1 VTKQRPELAMK
12 VTKARFKI
20 SWHLRV
26 RQHRLPAS
34 YYRGGTSRAIIFSA
48 EDLPAPTAP
57 SISHP
62 LWASIFRSCLGS
74 PDPNGRQLDGLGGGI
89 SSLSKVCVIGPAKGI
104 NKRRADVEY
113 TFAAVGVKDDEVDYS
128 SNCGNMTAAVGPWAW
143 DHGLIMERQEGR
155 GRRGNGEDGTEA
167 VRNLNRIMNN
177 FFNTNIGE
185 NAFVQRQ
192 TKAWEGHLGQDGTKV
207 VRILNTNTGKI
218 IRSTFEV
225 RHGEAMVDG
234 DMEIAGVAGTGA
246 PIQLDFLDPAG
257 SKTGKLLPT
266 GKVVNTID
274 GVTASCIDAG
284 NPCVFVRAMDVGA
297 DGFILPEEFDRN
309 VSLREKLDRIRRLAG
324 VKMGLA
330 RITAEVPGSIP
341 KICMVSKPETHRL
354 LSGVDQLERYEFDLM
369 ARAVSV
375 GQPHRAVPIT
385 VALCLAVAAK
395 TRGTVV
401 EECLSDTTADE
412 KGITIGHPSG
422 KIVVGAKFNEQGE
435 VQHAT
440 LFRTARR
447 LFEGTV
453 FWKVPMDDLYSE
465 YRRSKSGKP

>member
-1 VTKQRPELAMK
+1 MK
-12 VTKARFKI
+12 VTQVRFKV
-20 SWHLRV
+20 SWYPTV
-26 RQHRLPAS
+26 WQHRLPAS

-48 EDLPAPTAP
+48 EDLPTPAAP

-74 PDPNGRQLDGLGGGI
+74 PDRNGRQLDGLGGGI

-104 NKRRADVEY
+104 NRRRADVEY
-113 TFAAVGVKDDEVDYS
+113 TFAAVGVKDYEVDYS

-143 DHGLIMERQEGR
+143 DHGLIVERQEGE
-155 GRRGNGEDGTEA
+155 RRDNGEDGTEA

-177 FFNTNIGE
+177 SYITNIGE
-185 NAFVQRQ
+185 SFTAQGQNR
-192 TKAWEGHLGQDGTKV
+192 AWEGYPGQNGMKV

-234 DMEIAGVAGTGA
+234 DMEIAGVSGMGA

-266 GKVVNTID
+266 GNVVDTIE
-274 GVTASCIDAG
+274 GVSVSCVDAG
-284 NPCVFVRAMDVGA
+284 NPCVFVRAGDVDA
-297 DGFILPEEFDRN
+297 DGAILPEEFDGN
-309 VSLREKLDRIRRLAG
+309 TSLREKLDKIRRSAG

-330 RITAEVPGSIP
+330 RTAAEVPGSIP
-341 KICMVSKPETHRL
+341 KICMVSKPESHLL
-354 LSGVDQLERYEFDLM
+354 LSGVQQLESYEFDLM

-401 EECLSDTTADE
+401 EGCLSDTNADDR
-412 KGITIGHPSG
+412 GITIGHPSG
-422 KIVVGAKFNEQGE
+422 KIVVGSKFNEPGE

-447 LFEGTV
+447 LFEGIV
-453 FWKVPMDDLYSE
+453 FWKMPTDDLYSE
-465 YRRSKSGKP
+465 YLRNKSGKPL

>member
-1 VTKQRPELAMK
+1 MK
-12 VTKARFKI
+12 VTKARCKI
-20 SWHLRV
+20 SWHPRV

-48 EDLPAPTAP
+48 QDLPLPTAP
-57 SISHP
+57 TISHP

-104 NKRRADVEY
+104 NKRCADVEY

-143 DHGLIMERQEGR
+143 DHGFIVERQEERR
-155 GRRGNGEDGTEA
+155 GRRGDGEDGTEA
-167 VRNLNRIMNN
+167 VRNLNRIMSN

-185 NAFVQRQ
+185 GFTVQRQ
-192 TKAWEGHLGQDGTKV
+192 QKAWEGYPGQDGMKV
-207 VRILNTNTGKI
+207 VRILNTNTRKI

-234 DMEIAGVAGTGA
+234 DMEIAGVAGKGA

-266 GKVVNTID
+266 GNVVDTIE
-274 GVTASCIDAG
+274 GVTVSCVDAG
-284 NPCVFVRAMDVGA
+284 NPCVFVCAEDVDANGA
-297 DGFILPEEFDRN
+297 ILPEEFDGN
-309 VSLREKLDRIRRLAG
+309 MSLRERLDKIRRLAG

-330 RITAEVPGSIP
+330 RTTTEVPGSIP
-341 KICMVSKPETHRL
+341 KICMVSKPKTHHL
-354 LSGVDQLERYEFDLM
+354 LSGVELKMEEFDLM

-401 EECLSDTTADE
+401 EECLSDSNANE
-412 KGITIGHPSG
+412 KCITIGHPSG
-422 KIVVGAKFNEQGE
+422 KIVVSAKFNEQGE

-453 FWKVPMDDLYSE
+453 FWKVPEDDIYSE
-465 YRRSKSGKP
+465 YGRNKSGEP

>member
-1 VTKQRPELAMK
+1 MK
-12 VTKARFKI
+12 ATKACFKI
-20 SWHLRV
+20 SWQPRV

-48 EDLPAPTAP
+48 EDLPPPTAP

-89 SSLSKVCVIGPAKGI
+89 SSLSKVCVIGPAKGT

-143 DHGLIMERQEGR
+143 DHGLIVERQEEVG
-155 GRRGNGEDGTEA
+155 GRRNSGEDGTEA

-177 FFNTNIGE
+177 FFNTNIAE
-185 NAFVQRQ
+185 NTFLQRHS
-192 TKAWEGHLGQDGTKV
+192 KAWEGHLGRDGMKV

-225 RHGEAMVDG
+225 RDGEAMVDG
-234 DMEIAGVAGTGA
+234 DVEIAGVHGTCA

-257 SKTGKLLPT
+257 SKTGKLIPT
-266 GKVVNTID
+266 GNVVDTID
-274 GVTASCIDAG
+274 GVTASCVDVG
-284 NPCVFVRAMDVGA
+284 NPCVFVRAADVDA

-309 VSLREKLDRIRRLAG
+309 ANLQERLDKIRRLAG

-330 RITAEVPGSIP
+330 RTTAEVPGSIP

-354 LSGVDQLERYEFDLM
+354 LSGLDQLERNEFDLM

-401 EECLSDTTADE
+401 EGCLSNTTADE
-412 KGITIGHPSG
+412 RGITIGHPSG

-440 LFRTARR
+440 LLRTARR
-447 LFEGTV
+447 LFEGTI
-453 FWKVPMDDLYSE
+453 FWKVPKDDMYGE
-465 YRRSKSGKP
+465 YLRNKNGRP

>member
-1 VTKQRPELAMK
+1 MTKQRPKLTMK

-20 SWHLRV
+20 SWHPRV
-26 RQHRLPAS
+26 RQYRLPAS

-48 EDLPAPTAP
+48 QDLPQPTAP

-89 SSLSKVCVIGPAKGI
+89 SSLSKVCVIGPAKGL

-143 DHGLIMERQEGR
+143 DHGFIVERQEEQE
-155 GRRGNGEDGTEA
+155 RRGNGEDGSEA

-185 NAFVQRQ
+185 GFTAHRQ
-192 TKAWEGHLGQDGTKV
+192 NKTWEGYPGQDGKKV
-207 VRILNTNTGKI
+207 VRILNINTGKI

-234 DMEIAGVAGTGA
+234 DMEIAGVAGKGA
-246 PIQLDFLDPAG
+246 PIQLDFLDPDG

-266 GKVVNTID
+266 GKVID
-274 GVTASCIDAG
+274 IIEGVTVSCVDAG
-284 NPCVFVRAMDVGA
+284 NPCVFVRAGDVDTDGA
-297 DGFILPEEFDRN
+297 ILPEEFDGN
-309 VSLREKLDRIRRLAG
+309 TSLRAKLDMIRRLAG

-330 RITAEVPGSIP
+330 RTTAEVPGSIP
-341 KICMVSKPETHRL
+341 KICMVSKPETHDL
-354 LSGVDQLERYEFDLM
+354 LSGVELKREDFDLM

-401 EECLSDTTADE
+401 EGCLSDTAVDE

-435 VQHAT
+435 IQHAT

-453 FWKVPMDDLYSE
+453 FWKVPEDDMYSE
-465 YRRSKSGKP
+465 YRRNKSGEP